1 MKAMNRIG
9 GLAVCLAVACSDEIG
24 PDPSGSGAGTQ
35 NGSGGAGGGAQTGG
49 GDVGGSSATGGAAPG
64 GGFESGGRLKAR
76 TLVGSDGARSPA
88 GWFDSALAVECQWG
102 KSSDGQ
108 TRCLPSNFQV
118 AAYYADA
125 ACTVPVLLTSCGSP
139 THVYVPTDSCGT
151 GYRVFPIT
159 GSYSGAYHQR
169 IDASSCFQLGTTTG
183 ALTTGAEMAP
193 EAFVAAT
200 VEIEQ

>member
-1 MKAMNRIG
+1 MKTLMVTMLV
-9 GLAVCLAVACSDEIG
+9 LAAACSDEIG
-24 PDPSGSGAGTQ
+24 PDPSGGTGASTANSMGGTDAA
-35 NGSGGAGGGAQTGG
+35 GGAGGNA
-49 GDVGGSSATGGAAPG
+49 DGGSSSSGGSTPG

-88 GWFDSALAVECQWG
+88 GWVDSALSVECQWG
-102 KSSDGQ
+102 KASDGQ
-108 TRCLPSNFQV
+108 TRCLPSNH
-118 AAYYADA
+118 AIATYYADA

-139 THVYVPTDSCGT
+139 THVYVPTDSCNSSF
-151 GYRVFPIT
+151 RVYPVT

-169 IDASSCFQLGTTTG
+169 LDASTCIQVNTTTG
-183 ALTTGAEMAP
+183 ALTTGAEMSP